1 MYLGNTLY
9 LVIFLTILSGF
20 MEALGIGLIIP
31 LLESFENQAAST
43 SINQN
48 YSIFDQVTFYILN
61 VLGIN
66 KTISSLLIIIAFFYI
81 LKSFFNFLALAYI
94 AKQRGRLLFEIKKN
108 IFEYYSSIDYTE
120 YVKKSSGEM
129 VNLLNVQTVRA
140 LQAFQ
145 FCNAVV
151 ISVVSSIIYFILIIL
166 INLQFALLMFV
177 GGLTL
182 IFFMSLVNKYILN
195 LSRTYTEESGILAK
209 LFIQTMAGFK
219 YLLSTNRI
227 SSMKPK
233 IITSIK
239 TLSTHTSNISIA
251 SAFSSSLRE
260 PISVIFI
267 FLIIYIQ
274 VEHFN
279 VRTESIVVSL
289 ILLYRC
295 LTSVSSIQ
303 ENYQNAL
310 AHIGSIESIVENT
323 RKKVS
328 NKVENIEIKKKPIYK
343 IDEGIRLENIS
354 YSYNRGSKKIID
366 NLSIEIPSKKI
377 IAIVGDSGSGK
388 TTLVDLIIGIIK
400 AEQGNIF
407 VDDKNSKDF
416 ENISWRKMI
425 GYVSQNEF
433 IFNDTLANNISF
445 WEGDWKKDKSL
456 HDKIILALKR
466 ADLYAAVESMPN
478 GLDTVIG
485 DRGAILSGGQ
495 KQRLF
500 IAREIFKLPK
510 LLIFD
515 EATSSLDYNSE
526 SIISETI
533 QKMSGS
539 LTILIISHT
548 LNIIKNAD
556 LIYVLKNG
564 KVIEQ
569 GSYKELI
576 KKDKSYISNMS
587 VE

>member
-61 VLGIN
+61 VLGIK

-120 YVKKSSGEM
+120 YIKKSSGEM

-140 LQAFQ
+140 LQAFL

-445 WEGDWKKDKSL
+445 WEGDWKKDKLL

-587 VE
+587 EE